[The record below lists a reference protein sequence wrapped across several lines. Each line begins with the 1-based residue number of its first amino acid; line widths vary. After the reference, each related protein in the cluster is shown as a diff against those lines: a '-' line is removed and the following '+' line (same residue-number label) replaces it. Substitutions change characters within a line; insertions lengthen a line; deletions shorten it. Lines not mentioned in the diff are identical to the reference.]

1 MGFRRHP
8 VRVVVPAT
16 SANLGPGFDC
26 AGLALDIEDELI
38 AMISDDE
45 GVLIEAEGEG
55 CEEVPLDASH
65 LVARAMAL
73 AFHCMGEQPP
83 GFVLKCRNAIP
94 HGRGLG
100 SSAAAIIG
108 GLVLARAL
116 VEDGSDRFL
125 DQDLLQWALTMES
138 HPDNVSAAL
147 YGGLTFAWISDAG
160 RACCIRLEPHP
171 EIVPIL
177 VIPTGQVSTAHA
189 RTALPGSVPLA
200 DAAFNLAR
208 ASVLVHALTK
218 DPSLL
223 LEATQ
228 DRLHQQARRSVY
240 SASMELVDALREASI
255 PATISGA
262 GPSVIVFGNDQD
274 VPLVQ
279 LHAGDG
285 WLVRQSRV
293 NPSGARVE
301 PVGEKP

>member
-1 MGFRRHP
+1 MGFRRGP

-55 CEEVPLDASH
+55 CQDIPLDASH

-73 AFHCMGEQPP
+73 AFARMDELPS
-83 GFVLKCRNAIP
+83 GFVLRCRNAIP

-108 GLVLARAL
+108 GLVLARAM
-116 VEDGSDRFL
+116 VEDGPRRFSD
-125 DQDLLQWALTMES
+125 DDLLQWAITMES

-147 YGGLTFAWISDAG
+147 HGGLTFAWLSDG
-160 RACCIRLEPHP
+160 KRAACIRVDPHP
-171 EIVPIL
+171 QIVPIL
-177 VIPTGQVSTAHA
+177 VIPTEQVATSHA
-189 RTALPGSVPLA
+189 RTALPSTVPLQ

-208 ASVLVHALTK
+208 ASLLVHALTK

-223 LEATQ
+223 LEATA
-228 DRLHQQARRSVY
+228 DRLHQQARRSMY
-240 SASMELVDALREASI
+240 ASSMEMVDALREAGL

-262 GPSVIVFGNDQD
+262 GPSVIVLGSTAD
-274 VPLVQ
+274 VPAVQ
-279 LHAGDG
+279 RHAGDG
-285 WLVRQSRV
+285 WLVRPSRV
-293 NPSGARVE
+293 TPSGAHEE
-301 PVGEKP
+301 PVGLAP